1 MAKLTNE
8 QWADVRAAWESD
20 PREGFQWLVEEL
32 GLAVS
37 RPAVSRRAENE
48 RWAKRRKAASHGSNK
63 EKKTPRKVTQRV
75 TPELTPTLEK
85 VTHEVTQ
92 KVTQAPENVTQ
103 KSYADAQKNVNLGEK
118 NSTNNSKWGGFD
130 RTAGRPE
137 KYQLYYA
144 EEAYKLCLGFGATDA
159 QLADWFGVCEQTINN
174 WKVTHPEFLESIKQ
188 GKVIADAN
196 VARALY
202 ERATGCS
209 HPDVHV
215 AVWQGEVII
224 TPVTKHYPPDV
235 GAAKY
240 WLNNRQPERWRNQVE
255 VEVNTTITKPNVA
268 ELDAI
273 YAAGM
278 EKIQQ
283 SREAMR
289 LRRLELAQEQDVLTV
304 QTRDTEN

>member
-1 MAKLTNE
+1 MAKLTTE
-8 QWADVRAAWESD
+8 QWAEVRGIWERD
-20 PREGFQWLVEEL
+20 LREGFQWLVDEL
-32 GLAVS
+32 GLIVS
-37 RPAVSRRAENE
+37 RPAISRRAENE
-48 RWAKRRKAASHGSNK
+48 RWRKVRKIAASTAKK
-63 EKKTPRKVTQRV
+63 EKKTAQKVPKVPEKVTQQV
-75 TPELTPTLEK
+75 A
-85 VTHEVTQ
+85 HEVTQ
-92 KVTQAPENVTQ
+92 KVTQAREKVTQ
-103 KSYADAQKNVNLGEK
+103 KSDADAQKSVHFDEK

-130 RTAGRPE
+130 RTVGRPE
-137 KYQLYYA
+137 KYQPYYA

-159 QLADWFGVCEQTINN
+159 QLAEWFGVCEQTINN

-255 VEVNTTITKPNVA
+255 VEVSTTITKPNVA

-278 EKIQQ
+278 EKIKQ

-289 LRRLELAQEQDVLTV
+289 LRRLELAQEQDVMTV
-304 QTRDTEN
+304 QTHDTEN